1 MYAPQPE
8 YDQIDVRM
16 HDARPVTPDDVT
28 VEDESVFDG
37 YDNHPYSSRKRRR
50 LMDDPQIIADNQHQ
64 LWADELLDYFILQG
78 TSPDMPQGPAPQP
91 PEGAD
96 LNRPIDDK
104 GHTALHWAAAMGEID
119 VVKTLI
125 RDGAS
130 IDIQSR
136 TGETPLMRCVMFTNI
151 YEKQNMERIA
161 ALLIR
166 TVNMQEW
173 TGSTV
178 FHHIA
183 QTTTSKKKYQCA
195 RYYMDCILNKMA
207 EVLSPDQIERVLNEQ
222 DQSGDTAITIAARH
236 GARKCVRSLIGRN
249 AAVDIPNLTGETADQ
264 LIVQLNHRRQERTRA
279 LSSSPFQAATDNS
292 ILGGAVQPLNG
303 IPFDP
308 LVPQSSANGPSDESP
323 VYRSEPALNL
333 TAHIM
338 PSLFAKAKQ
347 LASSID
353 AEIQDKDAELA
364 EAERVVKMRRAE
376 LEQLQ
381 RQAEELRV
389 KELEQTAGGTQ
400 SDEELAAQLKSVET
414 ECLALL
420 EAEQSCTL
428 RSLLQTPQTPPPSV
442 PADNTMDE
450 EALQHFQLDYARQI
464 ISLREERMN
473 LVKTVAEGLAQAGL
487 GASKQQDYRRLIQGA
502 LGVGEDELEG
512 LLPEI
517 VDELEM
523 GRGLEG
529 AGV

>member
-16 HDARPVTPDDVT
+16 HDARPMTPDDMT

-50 LMDDPQIIADNQHQ
+50 LMDDPQVIADNQHQ

-119 VVKTLI
+119 VVKSLI

-183 QTTTSKKKYQCA
+183 HTTESKKKYQCA

-222 DQSGDTAITIAARH
+222 DQNGDTAITIAARH

-264 LIVQLNHRRQERTRA
+264 LIVQLNHRRQERTRQ
-279 LSSSPFQAATDNS
+279 LSSSPFQTATDTG
-292 ILGGAVQPLNG
+292 LAVQPPNG

-308 LVPQSSANGPSDESP
+308 LIPQSEDSNP
-323 VYRSEPALNL
+323 VYRSEPALHL

-347 LASSID
+347 LAASID
-353 AEIQDKDAELA
+353 AEIQEKDAELA
-364 EAERVVKMRRAE
+364 EAERVVNMRRAE

-389 KELEQTAGGTQ
+389 KETAGEGGE
-400 SDEELAAQLKSVET
+400 DEELELAELER

-420 EAEQSCTL
+420 EGEQSHTL
-428 RSLLQTPQTPPPSV
+428 SSLLQTPPTSV
-442 PADNTMDE
+442 PADNNMDDME
-450 EALQHFQLDYARQI
+450 TLQLDYARQI
-464 ISLREERMN
+464 LSLRDERLA
-473 LVKTVAEGLAQAGL
+473 LVKTVAGNLALAGL
-487 GASKQQDYRRLIQGA
+487 GAGKQMDYRRLIQGA
-502 LGVGEDELEG
+502 LGLGEEELEA

-517 VDELEM
+517 VEELEM
-523 GRGLEG
+523 GRGLG
-529 AGV
+529 A